1 MISSLRLPS
10 LFVTLCALL
19 TACGDEPLP
28 VLDGPT
34 LPYDRSAFV
43 VPPSQADASNPE
55 GHWPKAL
62 RSVGMDHEDILVIR
76 NTATEVNGKLGKVT
90 FNLPLLSRITN
101 QMCEPINR
109 APMIEP
115 KAVLTQ
121 ELAQLRQEG
130 LELDEVIV
138 NVELLTPKRTGIHH
152 ACLTGFGP
160 SFFNPEH
167 RAHVLRA
174 LRELAEVDEVSAV
187 TVGVDLNAYYHL
199 KDLSTERSY
208 RWDYANL
215 VTLYQEAYDEMKA
228 VNSELMIGPGFS
240 WDLILN
246 RTLPQVAEELEL
258 SLEVSQEK
266 DLALEV
272 SLQRTVW
279 SALVTSTGELK
290 ADFVGVSLTPNPS
303 EAPFMGNVLEEQQP
317 VINAHYEQVALMGA
331 PLHPVDRSP
340 LELLPLAFP
349 QVNWAQGGKHDALA
363 RMKIALHHIQPLFVS
378 WLRLSD
384 LPTMPES
391 NSICRIFTNDPKSYP
406 ESFCSAGLFRS
417 SGAARDAWELF
428 TTDPE

>member
-10 LFVTLCALL
+10 LLVMVCALL

-34 LPYDRSAFV
+34 LPYDQSAFV
-43 VPPSQADASNPE
+43 VPPSQGEASNPD
-55 GHWPKAL
+55 GHWPKEL
-62 RSVGMDHEDILVIR
+62 RSVGMDHEDILVLR
-76 NTATEVNGKLGKVT
+76 NTADEVNDKLGKVT

-101 QMCEPINR
+101 QMCEPMNR

-138 NVELLTPKRTGIHH
+138 NVELLTPKRTGVHH

-174 LRELAEVDEVSAV
+174 LRELAEMSEVSVV

-215 VTLYQEAYDEMKA
+215 ITLYQEAYDEMKA
-228 VNSELMIGPGFS
+228 VNSDLMIGPGLS
-240 WDLILN
+240 WDLVIN
-246 RTLPQVAEELEL
+246 RTLPQVAEELAL
-258 SLEVSQEK
+258 SLDDTQER
-266 DLALEV
+266 DLALEI

-279 SALVTSTGELK
+279 SALVTPIGELK

-303 EAPFMGNVLEEQQP
+303 EAPFQGNVLEEQQP
-317 VINAHYEQVALMGA
+317 VINDYYAQVGLMGA
-331 PLHPVDRSP
+331 PLNPTDRSP
-340 LELLPLAFP
+340 LNALPLAFP
-349 QVNWAQGGKHDALA
+349 QVNWMQGGKHDALQ
-363 RMKIALHHIQPLFVS
+363 RLKVALQHIRPLFVS

-391 NSICRIFTNDPKSYP
+391 SSICSIFTNDPKSYP

-417 SGAARDAWELF
+417 SGVARDAWELF